1 MDSINLRK
9 DSILEE
15 RAKYLRGEGKSYTWE
30 EVKEKATNKSNR
42 KELTIDEFKAWIE
55 EAENKPTISLQEA
68 INKWTNKRIE
78 LEKSLF

>member
-1 MDSINLRK
+1 M
-9 DSILEE
+9 
-15 RAKYLRGEGKSYTWE
+15 
-30 EVKEKATNKSNR
+30 ATYKSNR